1 MRRWLLL
8 AVPILLAVLG
18 VSLLWTGLIGNPILA
33 VRVDFGT
40 VAVMTGVLLTLIM
53 GVWLWLIRYRQQ
65 IERDTYHRA
74 ALDHR
79 RFLARLDHELKNPL
93 TAIRTSL
100 TNINDPVDEALRT
113 QAAQSINTQSMR
125 LTRLVFD
132 LRKLADLETQP
143 IEAAPVDLTMLLSD
157 VADTAQDRPDAA
169 GLSIMLSL
177 PQPPWP
183 LPAVTGD
190 HDLLFIAVYNVLDNA
205 IKYCAP
211 GSSIEIRGYEDGQVV
226 VIEVADAG
234 AGIAEDDLPHVWDE
248 LYRGESALGT
258 AGSGLGL
265 ALVRAIVR
273 RHGGSVGLRSRLG
286 RGTVVTL
293 RLPIQGPASRDT
305 GRKR

>member
-8 AVPILLAVLG
+8 SGSILLAVLG
-18 VSLLWTGLIGNPILA
+18 VSLLWTGLISNPILN

-40 VAVMTGVLLTLIM
+40 VSVITGALLTLI
-53 GVWLWLIRYRQQ
+53 VIIWLRLIRYREQ

-93 TAIRTSL
+93 TAIRASL
-100 TNINDPVDEALRT
+100 TNINEPVDKALRV
-113 QAAQSINTQSMR
+113 QAAQSINTQAMR

-143 IEAAPVDLTMLLSD
+143 IEVTPVDLTTLLGE
-157 VADTAQDRPDAA
+157 VADTAQERPDAA

-183 LPAVTGD
+183 LPVINGD
-190 HDLLFIAVYNVLDNA
+190 YDLLFIAVYNVLDNA
-205 IKYCAP
+205 IKYCTP

-234 AGIAEDDLPHVWDE
+234 AGIAEQDLPHVWDE

-293 RLPIQGPASRDT
+293 RLPIQVLPSREA